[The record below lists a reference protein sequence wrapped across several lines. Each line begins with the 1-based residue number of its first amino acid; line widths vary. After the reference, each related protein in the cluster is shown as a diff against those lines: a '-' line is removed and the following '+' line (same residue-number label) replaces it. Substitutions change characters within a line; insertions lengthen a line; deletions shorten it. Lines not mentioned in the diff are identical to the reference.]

1 MYTRRLFYGIAVIA
15 GLLPTLAHASLTLIG
30 ESINKGQG
38 FGNVINVLTLQQNG
52 FEQGSVAWGSEAI
65 AGLNFLTGAPD
76 TGNQCGTTAICD
88 GINTGVD
95 PTIGKTSTQT
105 FGTVGWQNAASI
117 VVSLNLN
124 QEGANKAITLE
135 NLVMNVYS
143 PTGGAPIFT
152 APLDPLQL
160 PHVFTTLQQGTGVGY
175 WIFELDTAEQA
186 DAQAKLFGTLG
197 CVVGIDCANYN
208 ENNRVGLSAFLD
220 STSNAGAET
229 FGVVNANLPN
239 VPEPGF
245 YGALAIGL
253 SGLYFAVQRSRRKKT
268 L

>member
-52 FEQGSVAWGSEAI
+52 FEQGSVAWGSGAN
-65 AGLNFLTGAPD
+65 AGLNVLTGAPD

-88 GINTGVD
+88 GNNTGVD
-95 PTIGKTSTQT
+95 PNIGKTQTQT

-124 QEGANKAITLE
+124 QQGSAKAITLE
-135 NLVMNVYS
+135 NLVMTVYS
-143 PTGGAPIFT
+143 PTGVDLFHAS
-152 APLDPLQL
+152 LDQHNYL
-160 PHVFTTLQQGTGVGY
+160 FTTLQQGTGVGY
-175 WIFELDTAEQA
+175 WIFELTAAEQVT
-186 DAQAKLFGTLG
+186 AQAALFGT
-197 CVVGIDCANYN
+197 NYN
-208 ENNRVGLSAFLD
+208 ANNRVGLSALMD
-220 STSNAGAET
+220 LTSNDGPET
-229 FGVVNANLPN
+229 FAVVNGNV